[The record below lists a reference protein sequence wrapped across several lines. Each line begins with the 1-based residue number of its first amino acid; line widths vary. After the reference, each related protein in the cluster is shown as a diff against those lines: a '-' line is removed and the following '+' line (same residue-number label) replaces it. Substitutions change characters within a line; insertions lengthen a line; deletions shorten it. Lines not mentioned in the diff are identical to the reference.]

1 MNKVVI
7 LASFVVGAA
16 IGAATSWYF
25 TKRAYERIAQ
35 EEIDSVKE
43 AFSNLNKEDIP
54 AKDEKYPDP
63 KAVIFDE
70 DVPGAE
76 EYVEIIRDAGYSAE
90 ASAGD
95 VKKPYII
102 SPDEF
107 GEYSDYQQ
115 IELMYYT
122 DHILADDDDE
132 VVTDVENLVGF
143 EFVSHFGD
151 YEDDSVCVRN
161 DRLKCDFMIL
171 LSYKSY
177 EDLLKEKPY
186 KAANKR

>member
-1 MNKVVI
+1 MNKVAI

-90 ASAGD
+90 ASASD